1 MRKRVSIF
9 ALATAIVMGS
19 IAGGNVA
26 SAVKAE
32 ETLIEEDIPVL
43 RDSFDENFGGKT
55 YAGVSLT
62 NDEIDDPNIMALVTK
77 HFNAVTFGNELKP
90 DAIFGYSNS
99 KAPQLITYDFNGEE
113 FEAPKMDFSRAD
125 KMLDYFVDWNANN
138 PDKQIKIRG
147 HVLVWHSQT
156 PEWFFHENWD
166 KKQPYVSKAEMTK
179 RQEWYIKEVLE
190 HCTTGKYEGMF
201 YGFDVVNE
209 AISDATG
216 SYRTDEEAGGSLN
229 DDTHGSKS
237 SWWKVYQSNE
247 YIINAFRF
255 ANKYAPEDVELYY
268 NDYNECTPLK
278 CAGIIKLMTDVKAAE
293 GTRLD
298 GFGMQGHYDALTPT
312 GGQVKVAA
320 VRYAEVVDT
329 ISITEL
335 DVKPSDGFLGSE
347 EDMKKELS
355 RQYWKY
361 KEIYQGLKELD
372 EEGTTVRTVTVW
384 GVIDGHSWLNSQNN
398 VGGSYNG
405 QSRVMPLLFND
416 DYQAKPLFYALCNE
430 PMPAIEKYLPSYK
443 KQAAAEAKTTDAEND
458 SEAAGD
464 DSAIASDG
472 SEVAGDASGAN
483 GDGAANG
490 AEGAN
495 GSDSVQNSGGNVL
508 TWIIVPVAVVAA
520 AVAALVVK
528 KKKKKDQ

>member
-1 MRKRVSIF
+1 
-9 ALATAIVMGS
+9 
-19 IAGGNVA
+19 
-26 SAVKAE
+26 
-32 ETLIEEDIPVL
+32 
-43 RDSFDENFGGKT
+43 
-55 YAGVSLT
+55 
-62 NDEIDDPNIMALVTK
+62 
-77 HFNAVTFGNELKP
+77 
-90 DAIFGYSNS
+90 
-99 KAPQLITYDFNGEE
+99 
-113 FEAPKMDFSRAD
+113 
-125 KMLDYFVDWNANN
+125 
-138 PDKQIKIRG
+138 
-147 HVLVWHSQT
+147 
-156 PEWFFHENWD
+156 
-166 KKQPYVSKAEMTK
+166 
-179 RQEWYIKEVLE
+179 
-190 HCTTGKYEGMF
+190 
-201 YGFDVVNE
+201 
-209 AISDATG
+209 
-216 SYRTDEEAGGSLN
+216 
-229 DDTHGSKS
+229 
-237 SWWKVYQSNE
+237 
-247 YIINAFRF
+247 
-255 ANKYAPEDVELYY
+255 
-268 NDYNECTPLK
+268 
-278 CAGIIKLMTDVKAAE
+278 
-293 GTRLD
+293 
-298 GFGMQGHYDALTPT
+298 
-312 GGQVKVAA
+312 
-320 VRYAEVVDT
+320 
-329 ISITEL
+329 
-335 DVKPSDGFLGSE
+335 
-347 EDMKKELS
+347 MKKELS

-458 SEAAGD
+458 SEAADD